1 MNFEIN
7 IVVVVV
13 VVVVAGG
20 LHILLADPFVY
31 TSGICRT
38 ILISSPAFTE

>member
-1 MNFEIN
+1 MIFDEN

-13 VVVVAGG
+13 VAVAGG

-31 TSGICRT
+31 ISGICRD
-38 ILISSPAFTE
+38 ILISSPASTE